1 MSVTGTILMNDT
13 KLEQNLDKIG
23 SCIKI
28 ASDHDGKVFGEY
40 VRDVIIPRL
49 KDPFC
54 NISFTTIKFWF
65 KTKNDAI
72 SAILKMKKSYVLTNT
87 PGSTNF
93 ERYLM
98 DNIYFEIIVS
108 DNFPVNDDNDVDY
121 LTYDWCN
128 YSDYDLGRFGKFES
142 QHKSYDYK
150 TLIDLI
156 HRKEMTLLSL
166 REIDA
171 ISVGMGS
178 NELIG
183 TTVISRNSDYV
194 KRMND
199 YISKGW
205 TIRYNGDVIGKFIV
219 KIINPDTAISSKP
232 TISDLKKKAFQSMIE
247 INKDAKS
254 ILTKRYD
261 ALVECNVH
269 YKLIDVDFM
278 SYLKMNLD
286 SVGFVADNMISYIQN
301 FK

>member
-108 DNFPVNDDNDVDY
+108 DNF
-121 LTYDWCN
+121 
-128 YSDYDLGRFGKFES
+128 
-142 QHKSYDYK
+142 
-150 TLIDLI
+150 
-156 HRKEMTLLSL
+156 
-166 REIDA
+166 
-171 ISVGMGS
+171 
-178 NELIG
+178 
-183 TTVISRNSDYV
+183 
-194 KRMND
+194 
-199 YISKGW
+199 
-205 TIRYNGDVIGKFIV
+205 
-219 KIINPDTAISSKP
+219 
-232 TISDLKKKAFQSMIE
+232 
-247 INKDAKS
+247 
-254 ILTKRYD
+254 
-261 ALVECNVH
+261 
-269 YKLIDVDFM
+269 
-278 SYLKMNLD
+278 
-286 SVGFVADNMISYIQN
+286 
-301 FK
+301 